1 MILYTNIEGYKCLR
15 GRRDDLCGFFF
26 FFSSSQEERFGDPQ
40 GVGAEKRRGSSLAA
54 DALPLSHFH
63 HRVLQPLEGRE
74 DFREGDAFTIKEG
87 ISSFHHLSLTELF
100 LFLHARSCG

>member
-1 MILYTNIEGYKCLR
+1 MRVL
-15 GRRDDLCGFFF
+15 F
-26 FFSSSQEERFGDPQ
+26 FFSSSQEERSGDPQ

-74 DFREGDAFTIKEG
+74 DIWEGETFTIKR
-87 ISSFHHLSLTELF
+87 IYCVFYIL
-100 LFLHARSCG
+100 